1 MTLRRMF
8 ANLFVFFALVA
19 FVLTASNADASVLK
33 NKQTGETISGTLT
46 DQKINGKRLF
56 KLEDGSTKLI
66 EPAEWET
73 IQTGAAPGAAGTS
86 PSGTDSAPKR
96 KAYLFPLTSPITC
109 HAMVEALD
117 RGINEAKT
125 LNAVVIIIRVD
136 TPGGRVDLADKIV
149 QLIANVN
156 WAPVVVCVDTGNK
169 RALSAGAYICLAASK
184 IYMAPGATI
193 GAATPY
199 LKKSTGEVQVDAKL
213 TSAFRARF
221 RSLAESRGYPSALVD
236 AMVNAD
242 VSVVQVFVNGK
253 QRLVTEDEANRLES
267 QYKTVGQFNRGKVVN
282 KRGEPITLTS
292 EEAVTYGICAG
303 VISSPSEI
311 LNQMNLGD
319 CEIVEPKWVAT
330 WAEQQTKARKATV
343 DSLLTTLQAS
353 LAKAELCQQAIKA
366 LADTMVRMNVNTAPI
381 IAFELQELKAAV
393 KKARSALASLEKLA
407 ADERY
412 DIDASS
418 EELAQARRHLDV
430 YIAVLKTLTP

>member
-1 MTLRRMF
+1 MF
-8 ANLFVFFALVA
+8 ANLFVFFALLA
-19 FVLTASNADASVLK
+19 IAPTASNADAAVLK

-66 EPAEWET
+66 ESAEWET
-73 IQTGAAPGAAGTS
+73 IQADAAPGAAGTS
-86 PSGTDSAPKR
+86 PSRTGSAPKR
-96 KAYLFPLTSPITC
+96 KAYLFPLTSPINY

-125 LNAVVIIIRVD
+125 LNAAVIIIRVD
-136 TPGGRVDLADKIV
+136 TPGGQVELADKIM

-156 WAPVVVCVDTGNK
+156 WAPVVVCVDTGHK

-193 GAATPY
+193 GAATPF

-221 RSLAESRGYPSALVD
+221 RSLAQLHGYPSALVD
-236 AMVNAD
+236 AMVDAD

-253 QRLVTEDEANRLES
+253 QMLVTEDEANRLES
-267 QYKTVGQFNRGKVVN
+267 QYKTVGQFHRGKVVN

-292 EEAVTYGICAG
+292 DEAVTYGICAS
-303 VISSPSEI
+303 VISSPTEI
-311 LNQMNLGD
+311 LKQMNLCD
-319 CEIVEPKWVAT
+319 CEIVEPQWVAT
-330 WAEQQTKARKATV
+330 WIQQQTKARKATV

-353 LAKAELCQQAIKA
+353 LAKAELYRFGAQSVAGVKA
-366 LADTMVRMNVNTAPI
+366 TNTAQVT
-381 IAFELQELKAAV
+381 AVMLQLLKEEV
-393 KKARSALASLEKLA
+393 QKARKALASLEKLA

-412 DIDASS
+412 DIDAST
-418 EELAQARRHLDV
+418 EELAQARRQMDV
-430 YIAVLKTLTP
+430 YIALLKTLAP